1 MAELRND
8 RKGMPMSAKIE
19 FPVPRSCEELLAQL
33 VAHNT
38 VNPFF
43 GGPVGGEAAL
53 IAHLEKLAQGWKLK
67 TRRSPVPGGGE
78 NLIITCAVSPSAPWL
93 IFESHLDTVSVAGM
107 SVDPFKV
114 KVEGGRIYGRGTCD
128 TKGSG
133 AAMFWALQEYA
144 QGPTRPHN
152 VAMVFAADE
161 EARMTGAQ
169 AFAAGELREFLPNL
183 RCVIV
188 GEPTMMRP
196 VTASNG
202 SIRWKSIVRGRA
214 AHSSVPANGR
224 SAITA
229 MLRVVQALESD
240 YVPTVNKSHPM
251 TGRAAMSVN
260 VIRGG
265 TQVNIIPEYCEIECD
280 RRTVPGETAEQ
291 VFAERDTVL
300 QGQTVEHTDLYV
312 VPAMGDEL
320 SRNYMPRLQAVL
332 QAHGID
338 GAAQGAPYVTDA
350 SHYGAAGAPSIVLGP
365 GHFTQAHTKDEWV
378 AQEQL
383 ALAVNIYR
391 ALMSTG

>member
-1 MAELRND
+1 
-8 RKGMPMSAKIE
+8 MSANIE
-19 FPVPRSCEELLAQL
+19 FPMPRSCEELLAQM

-43 GGPVGGEAAL
+43 GGPAGGEAAL

-67 TRRSPVPGGGE
+67 ARRCPLPGGGE
-78 NLIITCAVSPSAPWL
+78 NLLITCEVAPSAPWL

-144 QGPTRPHN
+144 HGPIRPHN

-169 AFAAGELREFLPNL
+169 AFAAGELKEFLSNL

-202 SIRWKSIVRGRA
+202 VIRWKSIVRGRA
-214 AHSSVPANGR
+214 AHSSVPGNGR
-224 SAITA
+224 SAISA
-229 MLRVVQALESD
+229 MLQVVQALESD
-240 YVPTVNKSHPM
+240 YVPTVTGSHPM

-300 QGQTVEHTDLYV
+300 KGKAVEHTDLYV

-320 SRNYMPRLQAVL
+320 SRGYLPRMQAVL
-332 QAHGID
+332 QAHGLE
-338 GAAQGAPYVTDA
+338 GAPQGAPYVTDA

-365 GHFTQAHTKDEWV
+365 GHFAQAHTKDEWV

-383 ALAVNIYR
+383 ALAATVYR
-391 ALMSTG
+391 ALMATG